1 VITQEEITKLVELVG
16 GAGVVARKLGV
27 RENTIYRLVRGQNKP
42 SYDTQAKLVELQNEF
57 QDELTDA

>member
-27 RENTIYRLVRGQNKP
+27 RENTIYRLVRGENKP
-42 SYDTQAKLVELQNEF
+42 SYATQAKLVELQNEF